1 MSTWQVKLPRFEG
14 PLDLL
19 LFLVTRKEYDILDLP
34 MAEITES
41 YLEALDSIG
50 VDNLEDAGEY
60 LLMAATLLSIKVKM
74 LLPHTDAHEELEM
87 DDPRRELVNRL
98 QIYARIKEASE
109 DLGEL
114 EMNMYDRKP
123 LAREAV
129 PTGDHPEGLELLV
142 PFSVYD
148 LARTMEEILAR
159 GESKVFHE
167 VKLLKVSVEDRV
179 AWVLSSLK
187 HMDRFGLLE
196 QLRQVPDRLVWVA
209 TLLALLELARQGRI
223 RIEQN
228 QPFEEIYVARPEA
241 IEIQAA

>member
-41 YLEALDSIG
+41 YLQALDAIG

-74 LLPHTDAHEELEM
+74 LLPHTQAHEDLDI

-109 DLGEL
+109 DLAEL
-114 EMNMYDRKP
+114 EINMYDRKP

-129 PTGDHPEGLELLV
+129 PQDARPEGLDLLM
-142 PFSVYD
+142 PLSIYD
-148 LARTMEEILAR
+148 LARAMEEILSR
-159 GESKVFHE
+159 RDTKVFHE
-167 VKLLKVSVEDRV
+167 VKLLKVSVEERIS
-179 AWVLSSLK
+179 WVLEWLRETE
-187 HMDRFGLLE
+187 RFALLE
-196 QLRQVPDRLVWVA
+196 QLRRLPERIIWV
-209 TLLALLELARQGRI
+209 TTFLALLELARQGRI
-223 RIEQN
+223 RLEQN
-228 QPFEEIYVARPEA
+228 QPFEEIYVGRPQPVDA
-241 IEIQAA
+241 QAA

>member
-50 VDNLEDAGEY
+50 VDNLEDAGDY
-60 LLMAATLLSIKVKM
+60 LLMAATLLSIKVRM
-74 LLPHTDAHEELEM
+74 LLPQSPMHDELDME
-87 DDPRRELVNRL
+87 DPRRELVNRL
-98 QIYARIKEASE
+98 QVYARIKEAAE
-109 DLGEL
+109 DLGRFES
-114 EMNMYDRKP
+114 EMYDRRA

-129 PTGDHPEGLELLV
+129 PDEARPEGLELLMPV
-142 PFSVYD
+142 SIYD

-159 GESKVFHE
+159 SDSKVFHE
-167 VKLLKVSVEDRV
+167 VKLLRVSVEERI
-179 AWVLSSLK
+179 AWVVNSLK

-196 QLRQVPDRLVWVA
+196 KLRSVPDRIVWVA
-209 TLLALLELARQGRI
+209 TFLALLELTRQGRI
-223 RIEQN
+223 SIEQN
-228 QPFEEIYVARPEA
+228 APFQEIYISRPDTSDA
-241 IEIQAA
+241 QAA